1 MAGFGAEC
9 PALCPFKENNDITII
24 SRMIDE
30 REILKVI
37 LMRLD
42 KKRKLRYVAKEFLMN
57 MLKQQMGIRHNL
69 PKV

>member
-1 MAGFGAEC
+1 
-9 PALCPFKENNDITII
+9 
-24 SRMIDE
+24 MIDE